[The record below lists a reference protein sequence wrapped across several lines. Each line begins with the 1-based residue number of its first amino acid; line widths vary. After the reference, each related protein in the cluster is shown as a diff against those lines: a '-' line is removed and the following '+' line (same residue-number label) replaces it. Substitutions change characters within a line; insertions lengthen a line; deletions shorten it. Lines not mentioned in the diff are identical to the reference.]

1 MKPGTINSHIQMP
14 RFLLARFENEH
25 HSFFYYDVPKRFI
38 GTNGHAK
45 SMNTE
50 HGYYPNEIEKLLSD
64 EIEQPFSQVLKFID
78 SLDLEAP
85 SFTMT
90 SIDESN
96 IKQFIVSLIIRVPLF
111 VDSIN
116 KNSIFFQFF
125 SPADQ
130 HTLAI
135 AQGITEAEKHRVFD
149 NFRVTFTVNKT
160 AKPFVLPIGGLYS
173 YSLNGYVHVGLPV
186 SPQIAITLIENA
198 GIPFL
203 EKKSI
208 TRLYL
213 ITEDK
218 YVAELN
224 RFAFQEQCKRNDGYV
239 ISPVKDVL
247 EELLPM
253 CEGK

>member
-25 HSFFYYDVPKRFI
+25 HSFFYYDVPKRII

-50 HGYYPNEIEKLLSD
+50 HGYYPNEIEKLLND

-96 IKQFIVSLIIRVPLF
+96 IKQFLVSLMIRSPLF
-111 VDSIN
+111 MDSIK
-116 KNSIFFQFF
+116 KNSVFFQFF

-130 HTLAI
+130 RTLAI
-135 AQGITEAEKHRVFD
+135 SQGIMEAEKQKVFD
-149 NFRVTFTVNKT
+149 IFRVTFTVNKT

-173 YSLNGYVHVGLPV
+173 YSQKGYAHVSLPI
-186 SPQIAITLIENA
+186 SPQIAMTLIENA

-203 EKKSI
+203 EKEGI

-218 YVAELN
+218 YVTKLN
-224 RFAFQEQCKRNDGYV
+224 GFALREQCEQDYGCI
-239 ISPVKDVL
+239 ISPSREAL
-247 EELLPM
+247 EELLM
-253 CEGK
+253 KCER